1 MPDACQDACGGLTC
15 ADYAHET
22 CELARLVG
30 CLCAGCDCG
39 RLLLGNATRAA
50 SPAPPPLP
58 ESADGG
64 GGGGLALWSAAAASV
79 VAVAGG
85 AAVAGLRATKADDRA
100 AVASLCAVAVVVVV
114 IVGQGLIAFD
124 VEFDYA
130 VAADTVFDGYDFWGG
145 VEELWRRDAWLLA
158 AVAGAS
164 SGIWPFAKNMLTVAT
179 CIGTCAAAFRS
190 HRGAVVGLMKSL
202 YGLASSLIVLFA
214 AYWASGAS
222 FVGILAVVAL
232 ALPLLGARA
241 LAAAPLGGTRA
252 DGDEGDR
259 LDRAALRVVALALA
273 VLGLA
278 ILRVERPWSSAAANA
293 AVAVAVVA
301 GLGWQT
307 RVAADGR
314 AAGDG
319 PEDAPLVSKG
329 SVAPAAG
336 VASDAGKIDSRP
348 RDTVGRV
355 DFWLFLLAILPVA
368 GAGLMVINN
377 LGQIVSARGGG
388 TAAADVAVSLV
399 SVANCLARLAAG
411 RAADAL
417 VRAGRPRP
425 AILAAANLGAA
436 ASMVVL
442 YATGASL
449 PGAFAGAAAAGAAYG
464 CMWTAIPSVASDL
477 YGLAHV
483 GANYSLC
490 VPTIVVASLLFSTWL
505 APAVYDGHA
514 DDDGDCVGADCFAT
528 AFLVTAGATLAG
540 AGAAVGLCARTLAL
554 YELKGR

>member
-1 MPDACQDACGGLTC
+1 MSSAGTVYSFGSYSSTLK
-15 ADYAHET
+15 
-22 CELARLVG
+22 ARLGLSQEQLAWAALCSNLGTYSGVAGLVFGRVG
-30 CLCAGCDCG
+30 ARRTVALGAALVGVG
-39 RLLLGNATRAA
+39 YGGVWLLLV
-50 SPAPPPLP
+50 APP
-58 ESADGG
+58 A
-64 GGGGLALWSAAAASV
+64 
-79 VAVAGG
+79 AGG
-85 AAVAGLRATKADDRA
+85 AALSCACCFLWGHGAGYLD
-100 AVASLCAVAVVVVV
+100 CA
-114 IVGQGLIAFD
+114 
-124 VEFDYA
+124 
-130 VAADTVFDGYDFWGG
+130 
-145 VEELWRRDAWLLA
+145 
-158 AVAGAS
+158 
-164 SGIWPFAKNMLTVAT
+164 

-293 AVAVAVVA
+293 AVAVAVMA

>member
-1 MPDACQDACGGLTC
+1 
-15 ADYAHET
+15 
-22 CELARLVG
+22 
-30 CLCAGCDCG
+30 
-39 RLLLGNATRAA
+39 
-50 SPAPPPLP
+50 
-58 ESADGG
+58 
-64 GGGGLALWSAAAASV
+64 
-79 VAVAGG
+79 
-85 AAVAGLRATKADDRA
+85 
-100 AVASLCAVAVVVVV
+100 
-114 IVGQGLIAFD
+114 
-124 VEFDYA
+124 
-130 VAADTVFDGYDFWGG
+130 
-145 VEELWRRDAWLLA
+145 
-158 AVAGAS
+158 
-164 SGIWPFAKNMLTVAT
+164 
-179 CIGTCAAAFRS
+179 
-190 HRGAVVGLMKSL
+190 MKSL

-232 ALPLLGARA
+232 ALPLLGSRRGRA
-241 LAAAPLGGTRA
+241 QRRA

-293 AVAVAVVA
+293 AVAVAVVT

-319 PEDAPLVSKG
+319 PEDAPLVAKQL
-329 SVAPAAG
+329 APAAG
-336 VASDAGKIDSRP
+336 VASDAGKVDSRP

-411 RAADAL
+411 RAADA
-417 VRAGRPRP
+417 RR
-425 AILAAANLGAA
+425 
-436 ASMVVL
+436 
-442 YATGASL
+442 
-449 PGAFAGAAAAGAAYG
+449 AGAARGDPRGREFGRRGVHGRALRDGREPPG
-464 CMWTAIPSVASDL
+464 RLRGRRGRGRGLRLHVDGDPVRRVGPR
-477 YGLAHV
+477 GLAHV